1 MTQRGVV
8 DFFRERGIAL
18 LLVVGVMLLITLVQ
32 GGISY
37 SIADGPLQRLLPT
50 AAAAVA
56 RALFGLRLA
65 LLLLLALLWT
75 LGRRRALF
83 NAIVVANALFT
94 VVLLL
99 DTSAL
104 LSVLAGITPLSV
116 DTLMSDVVLM
126 AVSNVLVFSIW
137 YWIVDPPGVD
147 ERPHDEEPWAFLFP
161 QRANAIP
168 HYGQWTPRYVDYL
181 FVAFTTSLAFSPT
194 DTLPLTRSAKL
205 LTMLQASISV
215 VTLTGIAGS
224 AINVLAN
231 G

>member
-1 MTQRGVV
+1 VTQRGVV
-8 DFFRERGIAL
+8 DFVRERGIAL

-37 SIADGPLQRLLPT
+37 SIADGPLHRLLPR
-50 AAAAVA
+50 AAPAVA
-56 RALFGLRLA
+56 TGLYALRLVLLLLLFVLWVAGHRRALFG
-65 LLLLLALLWT
+65 
-75 LGRRRALF
+75 
-83 NAIVVANALFT
+83 AIVVANALFT
-94 VVLLL
+94 VALLL
-99 DTSAL
+99 DTFSL
-104 LSVLAGITPLSV
+104 LSVLAGITPRSV
-116 DTLMSDVVLM
+116 RTLMADVALM

-147 ERPHDEEPWAFLFP
+147 DRPHEEEPWAFLFP

-168 HYGQWTPRYVDYL
+168 HYGQWMPRYVDYL